1 MTKPQKIVEEFED
14 SRMLG
19 ALFTLILAVWY
30 IFAPAP
36 LIPSLLSVFIGVI
49 IAGTAVGFM
58 WLHRYGVALGVIRS
72 KFWIV
77 LVLGLFLYFAGYTAS
92 QLGLFAMAVYAGF
105 RVAFY
110 GMSFAVYER
119 ITFIRIGADMESP
132 DVQAI
137 FKKDRRTS
145 RAT

>member
-1 MTKPQKIVEEFED
+1 MTKPQKIVQEFED

-19 ALFTLILAVWY
+19 ALFTMILAVWY
-30 IFAPAP
+30 IVAPAP

-49 IAGTAVGFM
+49 FAGTAVGFM

-72 KFWIV
+72 KLWIV
-77 LVLGLFLYFAGYTAS
+77 LVLGLILYFTGYTAS
-92 QLGLFAMAVYAGF
+92 QLGFFAMAVYAGF
-105 RVAFY
+105 QVALY

-119 ITFIRIGADMESP
+119 TTFIRIGADMENP